1 MDLKAI
7 TIFFVCGVVQRMKTL
22 VDRVIEL
29 TRLKTSCRLP
39 ERGKSPQIVVALV
52 MFILC
57 SCSCV
62 QMQDQE
68 REKNFLDV
76 FSINISGRWGS
87 VKVCF
92 RMNKSNST
100 VSAPSSQG
108 RTFCDSTSASV
119 SSIQSR
125 STVELLMSAL
135 G

>member
-22 VDRVIEL
+22 FDRVIEF

-57 SCSCV
+57 SCV

-68 REKNFLDV
+68 REKKFLDV